1 MKNVLC
7 LKRMYA
13 LQLPSQFFYTYI
25 LGYFFF
31 FFQRYVS
38 LFEETLSDPQFFIR
52 L

>member
-31 FFQRYVS
+31 FSKISVS